1 MSGDETVPVRPI
13 KADPSHVFAFVP
25 NLMRDMCKCGARL
38 DAYGAPTAAAVGY
51 CELAARPK
59 APMKVVSE
67 TSSIPDAAAT
77 APVEPDG
84 YLGFL
89 EDLEV
94 IAEERTADETA
105 ESREY
110 YRRVQRVVAEERARL
125 KHAEFD
131 RVASGGVLMR
141 TVPLAIEHSTTA
153 LDPEG
158 TPEARER
165 SRRTVVF
172 DFDGVTCQ
180 YRNGWTGVEPTEDP
194 VPGALEAI
202 NALYALGYEVVIV
215 SSRCRHPDGA
225 GAIERWL
232 AKHGFPALR
241 VTDVKVPGVVYLDDR
256 GFRFKGDFMPFLD
269 FMIRG
274 DLSPWERPGK
284 AGVVR
289 RTTVADSSGSVS
301 QP

>member
-1 MSGDETVPVRPI
+1 MKSDETVPVRPI

-25 NLMRDMCKCGARL
+25 NLMRDVCKCGARL
-38 DAYGAPTAAAVGY
+38 DAYGSPSAAAVGY
-51 CELAARPK
+51 CEIAARPK

-77 APVEPDG
+77 AAVHVTQ
-84 YLGFL
+84 L
-89 EDLEV
+89 
-94 IAEERTADETA
+94 TA
-105 ESREY
+105 
-110 YRRVQRVVAEERARL
+110 
-125 KHAEFD
+125 
-131 RVASGGVLMR
+131 
-141 TVPLAIEHSTTA
+141 A

-194 VPGALEAI
+194 VPGALGAI
-202 NALYALGYEVVIV
+202 NELRSHGFEVVIV
-215 SSRCRHPDGA
+215 SSRARHPDGA

-232 AKHGFPALR
+232 AKNGFPALR
-241 VTDVKVPGVVYLDDR
+241 VTDVKVSGVVYIDDR
-256 GFRFKGDFMPFLD
+256 GFRFMGDFEPFLD

-289 RTTVADSSGSVS
+289 RTTVADSSGSDS